1 MHCNYIYFLFFFQNL
16 FQNFAKT
23 QGVTPQYTEQS
34 QMQQPNAINYG
45 ATGHVANNPFAA
57 MSGGT
62 IPEESVMPEQTA
74 DASAYGVYD
83 YTQQQQ
89 QQQMPSYNQQ
99 YPQQAAYQQQQQP
112 NYQQPYQTQ

>member
-1 MHCNYIYFLFFFQNL
+1 
-16 FQNFAKT
+16 
-23 QGVTPQYTEQS
+23 
-34 QMQQPNAINYG
+34 MQQPNAINYG

-74 DASAYGVYD
+74 DASAYAAYD

-89 QQQMPSYNQQ
+89 QQMPSYDPQ
-99 YPQQAAYQQQQQP
+99 YPQQPQQP